1 MEACMKANDFELEDT
16 GVIVKEGETYDT
28 DTNEIIN
35 CDQNKFADVLE
46 ERFQLFKKKNE
57 AYGSSFRVED
67 IVGIVTRL
75 GDKMSRLKRVS
86 GKGFVM
92 QVKEEGLQNLF
103 EDIGNYCDIGLLL
116 LKEKVKDK

>member
-1 MEACMKANDFELEDT
+1 MKANDFELEDT

-57 AYGSSFRVED
+57 DYGSSFRVED